1 MASIATDLPYAAE
14 AETSLSYDELEVS
27 LGGEY
32 RVRRSGLR
40 RVALGA
46 SSPWAVFAMLA
57 DWGGHDES
65 CHRAVRH
72 RHARYTRAFAAA
84 ST

>member
-32 RVRRSGLR
+32 RVRRCGLR
-40 RVALGA
+40 CVALGA
-46 SSPWAVFAMLA
+46 SSLWAVFAIWA
-57 DWGGHDES
+57 DGLG
-65 CHRAVRH
+65 RP
-72 RHARYTRAFAAA
+72 
-84 ST
+84 